1 MQQVSLGAKK
11 PSWAKNM
18 YNQNNGVNGI
28 MNLKILGW
36 AKIYFCYATQ
46 QTFTCSNSATE
57 ILENDIAF
65 LIKHISHLFLVFLL
79 LTLNK

>member
-1 MQQVSLGAKK
+1 
-11 PSWAKNM
+11 
-18 YNQNNGVNGI
+18 

-65 LIKHISHLFLVFLL
+65 LIKHISHLFQVFLL

>member
-1 MQQVSLGAKK
+1 
-11 PSWAKNM
+11 
-18 YNQNNGVNGI
+18 

-46 QTFTCSNSATE
+46 QTFTCSDSATE

-65 LIKHISHLFLVFLL
+65 PIKHISHLFLVFLL